1 MNLLLL
7 SLALLGLFTV
17 AQGFA
22 VRRGVEKREET
33 QMCFC
38 VAKNKC
44 EFCVGGG
51 CKEVKKCPPGTQF
64 GETPKKREIVKREET
79 QMCFCVAKNK
89 CEFCVGGG
97 CKEVKKCPPGTQFGE
112 TPKKRE
118 IGMGD
123 DEIVAMP
130 CE

>member
-1 MNLLLL
+1 
-7 SLALLGLFTV
+7 
-17 AQGFA
+17 
-22 VRRGVEKREET
+22 
-33 QMCFC
+33 MCFC

-130 CE
+130 CIKIFLISRFNINLLHRFDLIITRI